1 MDPRMQRMSIRAS
14 TKQQI
19 ISDYAAPLEDT
30 PLEKAVDD
38 TWDEAGGFVDR
49 IPDIEKQNL
58 TWEPALTDAIFCG
71 HLMADCDSISGAIAA
86 AHLYG
91 GEAAR
96 ASEINSETKFAL
108 ERWGIQMP
116 KSVEEL
122 LEADPSRKI
131 CLVDFQQQTQM
142 NPAIPMKN
150 IVGIID
156 HHALQSS
163 TIVTERPVFVDIRP
177 WGSMCSILAHS
188 YAVQEKFLPKNIAG
202 MLLSAILSD
211 TLNLRSPTTT
221 KWDERMVSMLVQYID
236 ASMDVNEFAST
247 QFRAKSHELSLM
259 SAYQLVNGDTKTFNF
274 TVKDGSTST
283 VSYGVIETTD
293 APTSIARV
301 DELIEEMKAVK
312 IEKDLLCM
320 FVAIV
325 DIVNLT
331 SHLIIVGE
339 KELSLA
345 EMAYAG
351 EVIDDGK
358 FMLLKD
364 KVSRKSD
371 FIPPL
376 SRAFELGW
384 EPPVNEKPKV
394 SNDLRKRGRI
404 MMMYNKYASGRLERV
419 MDDIEE

>member
-1 MDPRMQRMSIRAS
+1 MQRMSIRAS
-14 TKQQI
+14 TKKQI

-274 TVKDGSTST
+274 TVQDGSTST